1 MVDPVLSD
9 ARCLSV
15 HEKSAVIAEGCELI
29 AAGYRE
35 RAAVLL
41 RARANPE
48 ATAPP
53 LPRIRAP
60 YPSSE
65 LPPTKRSSTPPELT
79 ALFLRDGFI
88 DRYGGEQLVFPGVLL
103 VLSHVLPREFPYHP
117 RWKFG
122 VCHPWYWDL
131 YPTVDHE
138 VPVTLQG
145 PDGPDNWKTTSMRR
159 NLIKSNRSLEDMGWK
174 LVAPGGSD
182 WDGLT
187 TWYVRYF
194 RDHPW
199 LGTIQPFEKWYRA
212 ALVNGVT

>member
-1 MVDPVLSD
+1 M
-9 ARCLSV
+9 
-15 HEKSAVIAEGCELI
+15 HEKSAVISKACELI
-29 AAGYRE
+29 AAGHLE
-35 RAAVLL
+35 RAAGLL
-41 RARANPE
+41 KERANPG
-48 ATAPP
+48 APAQS
-53 LPRIRAP
+53 LPKVRAP

-65 LPPTKRSSTPPELT
+65 LPPTKRRSTPPGLT

-88 DRYGGEQLVFPGVLL
+88 DRYGGERLVFPGVLRL
-103 VLSHVLPREFPYHP
+103 LSHLLPREFPYHP
-117 RWKFG
+117 NWKFG
-122 VCHPWYWDL
+122 VCHTWYWDL

-145 PDGPDNWKTTSMRR
+145 PDDPDNWKTTSMRR

-187 TWYVRYF
+187 AWYVRYF

-199 LGTIQPFEKWYRA
+199 LGTIQPLKKWYRA